1 MWTFGAIVQY
11 FSDIGIFLTFDPW
24 FVDNC
29 GHKIRVSII
38 LKTTAPPQKGTP
50 ANRTSIHTGISLND
64 YNKEIAS
71 LHISP
76 RKVQKTVH
84 SIWWCYLLLWEDRS
98 RWKCHYLKGLNVRR
112 SDKRGKL
119 GTNGIGKLTTLIKH
133 HQKNIP
139 RYLPR
144 YSPWLV
150 LSSLAF
156 KCWDRRRWSK
166 GIVQLK

>member
-76 RKVQKTVH
+76 RKVQKKQIIPFDDV
-84 SIWWCYLLLWEDRS
+84 ICCCERIDL
-98 RWKCHYLKGLNVRR
+98 GGNV
-112 SDKRGKL
+112 
-119 GTNGIGKLTTLIKH
+119 II
-133 HQKNIP
+133 
-139 RYLPR
+139 
-144 YSPWLV
+144 
-150 LSSLAF
+150 
-156 KCWDRRRWSK
+156 
-166 GIVQLK
+166 